1 MKSTAVVADPEIIY
15 ASEKSIYLADTYWSD
30 GGYFTPHCAT
40 LHPAR
45 LARGLAD
52 VVEARGVQLFEGSP
66 ATRLEKGRVYTPG
79 GSLRADLVLR
89 AHAASAQGASALM
102 EPRLA
107 AFRERFGD
115 AIYSEDEPDLAV
127 AVGRML
133 LERGVTLAT
142 AESCTGGLVAKNRA
156 NHKCQFVSADDN
168 WVWESSDL
176 VREDKRSM
184 PGDEGG
190 FRAIALLP
198 IVEGM
203 QLDVVRARMRQGQH
217 NVERVTS
224 MTVRRGRLVEVEQR
238 DVSARGA
245 R

>member
-1 MKSTAVVADPEIIY
+1 M
-15 ASEKSIYLADTYWSD
+15 
-30 GGYFTPHCAT
+30 
-40 LHPAR
+40 
-45 LARGLAD
+45 
-52 VVEARGVQLFEGSP
+52 
-66 ATRLEKGRVYTPG
+66 ATRRYGTIVRHLKEDPDT
-79 GSLRADLVLR
+79 
-89 AHAASAQGASALM
+89 AA
-102 EPRLA
+102 ELA
-107 AFRERFGD
+107 AKLPDDQLIELAAALRDEMQERARASGD
-115 AIYSEDEPDLAV
+115 ADAV
-127 AVGRML
+127 IEAAFEAGFARDGLGKLPWIEKPFLV
-133 LERGVTLAT
+133 
-142 AESCTGGLVAKNRA
+142 CPGGLVAKNRA

-184 PGDEGG
+184 PGDEEG

-224 MTVRRGRLVEVEQR
+224 MTVRRGRLIEVEQR

>member
-1 MKSTAVVADPEIIY
+1 MIE
-15 ASEKSIYLADTYWSD
+15 
-30 GGYFTPHCAT
+30 
-40 LHPAR
+40 
-45 LARGLAD
+45 
-52 VVEARGVQLFEGSP
+52 
-66 ATRLEKGRVYTPG
+66 
-79 GSLRADLVLR
+79 
-89 AHAASAQGASALM
+89 
-102 EPRLA
+102 A
-107 AFRERFGD
+107 AFEAGFARDGLGKLPWIEKPFLVC
-115 AIYSEDEPDLAV
+115 P
-127 AVGRML
+127 
-133 LERGVTLAT
+133 
-142 AESCTGGLVAKNRA
+142 GGLVAKNRA

-184 PGDEGG
+184 PGDEEG

-203 QLDVVRARMRQGQH
+203 QLDVVRARMKQGQQ

-238 DVSARGA
+238 EVSARGA

>member
-1 MKSTAVVADPEIIY
+1 M
-15 ASEKSIYLADTYWSD
+15 
-30 GGYFTPHCAT
+30 
-40 LHPAR
+40 
-45 LARGLAD
+45 
-52 VVEARGVQLFEGSP
+52 
-66 ATRLEKGRVYTPG
+66 ATRRYGTIVRHLKEDPDT
-79 GSLRADLVLR
+79 
-89 AHAASAQGASALM
+89 AA
-102 EPRLA
+102 ELA
-107 AFRERFGD
+107 AKLPDDQLIELAAALRDEMQERARASGD
-115 AIYSEDEPDLAV
+115 ADAV
-127 AVGRML
+127 IEAAFETGFARDGLGKLPWIEKPFLV
-133 LERGVTLAT
+133 
-142 AESCTGGLVAKNRA
+142 CPGGLVAKNRA

-184 PGDEGG
+184 PGDEEG

-224 MTVRRGRLVEVEQR
+224 MTVRRGRLIEVEQR

>member
-1 MKSTAVVADPEIIY
+1 M
-15 ASEKSIYLADTYWSD
+15 
-30 GGYFTPHCAT
+30 
-40 LHPAR
+40 
-45 LARGLAD
+45 
-52 VVEARGVQLFEGSP
+52 
-66 ATRLEKGRVYTPG
+66 ATRRYGTIVRHLKEDPDT
-79 GSLRADLVLR
+79 
-89 AHAASAQGASALM
+89 AA
-102 EPRLA
+102 ELA
-107 AFRERFGD
+107 AKLPDDQLIELAAALRDEMQQHARASGD
-115 AIYSEDEPDLAV
+115 ADAV
-127 AVGRML
+127 IEAAFEAGFARDGLGML
-133 LERGVTLAT
+133 PWIEKPFLV
-142 AESCTGGLVAKNRA
+142 CPGGLVAKNRA

-168 WVWESSDL
+168 WVWESRDL

-184 PGDEGG
+184 PGDEEG

>member
-1 MKSTAVVADPEIIY
+1 M
-15 ASEKSIYLADTYWSD
+15 
-30 GGYFTPHCAT
+30 
-40 LHPAR
+40 
-45 LARGLAD
+45 
-52 VVEARGVQLFEGSP
+52 
-66 ATRLEKGRVYTPG
+66 ATRRYGTIVRHLKEDPDT
-79 GSLRADLVLR
+79 
-89 AHAASAQGASALM
+89 AA
-102 EPRLA
+102 ELA
-107 AFRERFGD
+107 AKLPDDQLIELAAALRDEMQRRARASGD
-115 AIYSEDEPDLAV
+115 ADAV
-127 AVGRML
+127 IEAAFEAGFARDGLGKLPWIEKPFLV
-133 LERGVTLAT
+133 
-142 AESCTGGLVAKNRA
+142 CPGGLVAKNRA

-184 PGDEGG
+184 PGDEEG

-224 MTVRRGRLVEVEQR
+224 MTVRRGRLIEVEQR

>member
-1 MKSTAVVADPEIIY
+1 M
-15 ASEKSIYLADTYWSD
+15 
-30 GGYFTPHCAT
+30 
-40 LHPAR
+40 
-45 LARGLAD
+45 
-52 VVEARGVQLFEGSP
+52 
-66 ATRLEKGRVYTPG
+66 ATRRYGTIVRHLKEDPDT
-79 GSLRADLVLR
+79 
-89 AHAASAQGASALM
+89 AA
-102 EPRLA
+102 ELA
-107 AFRERFGD
+107 AKLPDDQLIELAAALRDEMQERARASGD
-115 AIYSEDEPDLAV
+115 ADAV
-127 AVGRML
+127 IEAAFETGFARDGLGKLPWIEKPFLV
-133 LERGVTLAT
+133 
-142 AESCTGGLVAKNRA
+142 CPGGLVAKNRA

-184 PGDEGG
+184 PGDEEG